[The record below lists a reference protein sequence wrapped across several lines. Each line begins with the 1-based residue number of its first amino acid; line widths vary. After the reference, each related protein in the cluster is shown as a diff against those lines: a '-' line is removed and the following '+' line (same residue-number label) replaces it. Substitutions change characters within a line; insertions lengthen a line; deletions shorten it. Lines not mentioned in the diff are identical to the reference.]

1 MKSHI
6 HSIILCGGSGTRLW
20 PLSSLKKPK
29 QFLSLNKKNSS
40 SLLQE
45 AISRTKKISNKKNRW
60 IVTHENS
67 ITLSKNQA
75 NNDIENY
82 LTEPCSQN
90 TAAAIAYSAYK
101 ILNKDPSA
109 VMVIL
114 SSDHHIEP
122 LSEFLDCINSAIQ
135 FALKGFF
142 CTIGIKPTHPASG
155 FGYIEIGKALKSENN
170 EGKAY
175 NVKNFR
181 EKPST
186 EVAEEYLNKGN
197 YLWNS
202 GIFIWKA
209 KDFWMQLKETQP
221 EICAFFENNTD
232 KEIKKNYHKLP
243 NSPIDIAFLE
253 KVKNIACIPS
263 TFHWDDMGSWTS
275 VFNSLPKDLQN
286 NILKGDV
293 ISFETKNSLVIST
306 TKKQSVATL
315 GLDNQAVIV
324 TDDVILVMP
333 LNKAQDIKALV
344 SRIKK
349 QNRTELL

>member
-1 MKSHI
+1 MKPLV
-6 HSIILCGGSGTRLW
+6 HSVILCGGSGTRLW

-29 QFLSLNKKNSS
+29 QFLSLNKKSSS

-45 AISRTKKISNKKNRW
+45 TISRTKKISNKKNRW
-60 IVTHENS
+60 IVTHENF
-67 ITLSKNQA
+67 LALAKKQA
-75 NNDIENY
+75 SNNIEHY
-82 LTEPCSQN
+82 LTEPSSQN

-101 ILNKDPSA
+101 ILNKDENA

-122 LSEFLDCINSAIQ
+122 LSEFLVCVDSAIQ
-135 FALKGFF
+135 YALKGFF

-155 FGYIEIGKALKSENN
+155 FGYIEIDKALKSLDNG
-170 EGKAY
+170 GKAY
-175 NVKNFR
+175 CVKNFR
-181 EKPST
+181 EKPNT
-186 EVAEEYLNKGN
+186 EVAIEYLNKGN

-202 GIFIWKA
+202 GIFIWRA
-209 KDFWMQLKETQP
+209 KDFWTQLKEIQP
-221 EICAFFENNTD
+221 EICAFFEKNND

-243 NSPIDIAFLE
+243 NAPIDIAFLE
-253 KVKNIACIPS
+253 RVKNIACIPS

-275 VFNSLPKDLQN
+275 VFNSLPKDIEN

-293 ISFETKNSLVIST
+293 ISYETKNSLVISNS
-306 TKKQSVATL
+306 KKQSVATL

-333 LNKAQDIKALV
+333 LSKAQDIKALV